1 MERNY
6 KVLEEDKSFITRP
19 PNWFIRYGLT
29 LLGCTFAGLFA
40 FIATVEYADT
50 ILTSAEITQLSPN
63 IRLVSATAGK
73 IDTLFSPNESPV
85 KKGELLA
92 VLSSRTS
99 WKEVLELE
107 QYLKKPDSIGVSR
120 LPTYAHLGTL
130 EAVYAPFVNA
140 SKEYLLTS
148 DSRLHERQLQSLDIQ
163 HQNTLSLIQY
173 LEQQKKKMGQ
183 QKEIV
188 QKNFDRNQSLHEG
201 AVVSDLV
208 LEEKEVALLQARQ
221 KLDDLDMQVVLSQ
234 TELEKLELEKRS
246 LKEQRKV
253 TLAQRMMQVEKT
265 EADLISAIQRWK
277 ETYLIYAPVSGTLA
291 WCAQCQAQ
299 QFVQQGQE
307 VVTIIPDGPESTRI
321 ATAFL
326 PSLEV
331 SKIRK
336 DMSVRIQVDGFPRF
350 LHGEVKGVVSQ
361 ISLVPEKVS
370 GMGKYYAVQFSLPQN
385 LTTSHGKT
393 IPFRQEM
400 QAQAHIMLDKK
411 PLLHRLLEKILVD

>member
-19 PNWFIRYGLT
+19 PSWFTRYGLT

-40 FIATVEYADT
+40 FISTVEYADT
-50 ILTSAEITQLSPN
+50 ILTSAEITQFSPN

-73 IDTLFSPNESPV
+73 IDTLFKPNASSV
-85 KKGELLA
+85 QKGELLA

-99 WKEVLELE
+99 WQEVLELE
-107 QYLKKPDSIGVSR
+107 QDLKNLDSIRTDR
-120 LPTYAHLGTL
+120 LAKYTYLGTL

-140 SKEYLLTS
+140 SKEYQLTL

-163 HQNTLSLIQY
+163 HQNTSSLIRY
-173 LEQQKKKMGQ
+173 LEQQKKKMGE
-183 QKEIV
+183 QKAIV
-188 QKNFDRNQSLHEG
+188 QRNFERNQSLHEE

-234 TELEKLELEKRS
+234 TELEKLALEKRR
-246 LKEQRKV
+246 LEEQR
-253 TLAQRMMQVEKT
+253 TIILAQKMMQVEKT

-277 ETYLIYAPVSGTLA
+277 ETYLIYAPVHGTLA

-307 VVTIIPDGPESTRI
+307 MVTIIPQGLESALI

-326 PSLEV
+326 PSFEV
-331 SKIRK
+331 SKISQGM
-336 DMSVRIQVDGFPRF
+336 DVRIQVEGFPRF
-350 LHGEVKGVVSQ
+350 LHGEVKGVVRQ
-361 ISLVPEKVS
+361 ISLVPEKIS
-370 GMGKYYAVQFSLPQN
+370 GRGKYYAVQFSLPQN
-385 LTTSHGKT
+385 LMTSHGKT

-400 QAQAHIMLDKK
+400 EAQAHIILEKK

>member
-19 PNWFIRYGLT
+19 PSWFIRYGLT

-148 DSRLHERQLQSLDIQ
+148 DSRLHERQL
-163 HQNTLSLIQY
+163 LSL
-173 LEQQKKKMGQ
+173 
-183 QKEIV
+183 
-188 QKNFDRNQSLHEG
+188 
-201 AVVSDLV
+201 
-208 LEEKEVALLQARQ
+208 
-221 KLDDLDMQVVLSQ
+221 
-234 TELEKLELEKRS
+234 
-246 LKEQRKV
+246 
-253 TLAQRMMQVEKT
+253 
-265 EADLISAIQRWK
+265 
-277 ETYLIYAPVSGTLA
+277 
-291 WCAQCQAQ
+291 
-299 QFVQQGQE
+299 
-307 VVTIIPDGPESTRI
+307 
-321 ATAFL
+321 
-326 PSLEV
+326 
-331 SKIRK
+331 
-336 DMSVRIQVDGFPRF
+336 
-350 LHGEVKGVVSQ
+350 
-361 ISLVPEKVS
+361 
-370 GMGKYYAVQFSLPQN
+370 
-385 LTTSHGKT
+385 
-393 IPFRQEM
+393 
-400 QAQAHIMLDKK
+400 
-411 PLLHRLLEKILVD
+411 